1 MGNIYAGGTVS
12 LIILSE
18 SKLRHYHP
26 SSLLDVTVSHPK
38 LTSNAFFHH
47 EAPF

>member
-18 SKLRHYHP
+18 SKYDTGQPPNIRIAVHGVHKQIKTP
-26 SSLLDVTVSHPK
+26 P
-38 LTSNAFFHH
+38 
-47 EAPF
+47 PFVLA